1 MAAIRVFHV
10 EDYKIMRDGIRHL
23 FSVDP
28 DIEVVGESNNGDEV
42 FKALQ
47 DIEVDVLVL
56 DIYLDAMEN
65 IATLNG
71 FQICQ
76 MVRQKYPNI
85 KIVAHSAY
93 DDADKIATIIK
104 AGALGF
110 VSKKSGFADLLS
122 AVKAV
127 SKGQQFIC
135 PETAGKL
142 KNLREFL
149 SGLET
154 TLRAKDEIFSHR
166 EREVIEL
173 LSQGRSSKEIADT
186 LFITERTVESHRKNM
201 IEKAKVKNT
210 VELIAFAASLGIIKK

>member
-28 DIEVVGESNNGDEV
+28 DIEIVGESDGDQV
-42 FKALQ
+42 IKALR
-47 DIEVDVLVL
+47 DVEIDVLVL

-65 IATLNG
+65 VAATNG
-71 FQICQ
+71 FQVCRT
-76 MVRQKYPNI
+76 VLEKYPNI

-93 DDADKIATIIK
+93 DDADRVAKILK
-104 AGALGF
+104 AGAVGF
-110 VSKKSGFADLLS
+110 VSKKSGFADLLL
-122 AVKAV
+122 AVKTV
-127 SKGQQFIC
+127 STGQRFIC
-135 PETAGKL
+135 PQTAGKL

-154 TLRAKDEIFSHR
+154 TLRARDEIFSHR
-166 EREVIEL
+166 EREVLEL
-173 LSQGRSSKEIADT
+173 LSQGKSSKEIADK

-201 IEKAKVKNT
+201 IEEAKVKNT
-210 VELIAFAASLGIIKK
+210 VELVAYAASIGIIKK